1 VKHIEPIHQIVVETD
16 VSDFAI
22 GAVLSE
28 VIDGR
33 LHPIVFYSSQMDKA
47 EINYD
52 IHDEEVLAIIGA
64 LKEWR
69 RYLEGAHNQI

>member
-16 VSDFAI
+16 VSDFTI

>member
-1 VKHIEPIHQIVVETD
+1 VKHIEPIHQIVVEPD

-22 GAVLSE
+22 GAVLSQ

-33 LHPIVFYSSQMDKA
+33 LHPIVFYSRQMDKA